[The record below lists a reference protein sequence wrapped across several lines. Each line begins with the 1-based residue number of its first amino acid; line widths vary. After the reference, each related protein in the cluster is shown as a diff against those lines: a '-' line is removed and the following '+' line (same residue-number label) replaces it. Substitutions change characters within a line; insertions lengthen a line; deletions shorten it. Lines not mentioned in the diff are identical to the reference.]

1 MSDHAL
7 TPARGRRPTMI
18 KGLIPTLPER
28 GKIKIGMKGP
38 MVTSRRGTEFQPPQK
53 LDHFVVTTLQRGEDG
68 NFIPDETLM
77 KRLGDKPTE
86 IPVRLLYDDP
96 TLNFPTRYACF
107 AGRSLWCSG
116 DGEVAIRA
124 TPSGPQEVACTCER
138 ADPAYKGNDKC
149 KMNGSLSVLIEG
161 AGGIGGVWKFRTTS
175 YNSIVG
181 IMSTMA
187 FIRSMTGG
195 VLANIPLKLRVQ
207 PKQTTAPDGN
217 PVTIYFV
224 SLEFDGDMPG
234 LQEIAHGIALGR
246 AKMNISIE
254 HIEEEAKRLLA
265 LAPPSN
271 VPLAG
276 DDADDVIEEFY
287 PEQAIT
293 EPEPPRG
300 RDIAPEMPQTKP
312 AEIVDAETGEVF
324 DAATIEREARSAAA
338 RGTDAF
344 REHLR
349 GLSRA
354 ARANLNGKVGTK
366 DAPGELL
373 ILAMRTDEALR
384 DAPPDEPTDAFGLPP
399 TGTPQPHSPA
409 GGGNHADQP
418 TAQKGSH
425 ALAGAQNSPA
435 GDAAIKDMFGGA
447 ARPPAGFYRVALP
460 DDPKMADF
468 DRWLYNLKGKIKD
481 SPDAKEAIRRDNKD
495 NISIFRDVD
504 EVRHEALIAM
514 LGGGNG

>member
-1 MSDHAL
+1 MSDAIAL
-7 TPARGRRPTMI
+7 PARSRHPTMI

-28 GKIKIGMKGP
+28 GKIKIGMKGE
-38 MVTSRRGTEFQPPQK
+38 VRKSQRGTEFQPPQK
-53 LDHFVVTTLQRGEDG
+53 LDHFIVTTLQRGADG

-77 KRLGDKPTE
+77 RRLGDKPTE

-107 AGRSLWCSG
+107 SGRSLWCSG

-207 PKQTTAPDGN
+207 PKQATAPDGN

-234 LQEIAHGIALGR
+234 LQALAHGIALDR
-246 AKMNISIE
+246 AKMNVSIE

-265 LAPPSN
+265 LAPPAN

-276 DDADDVIEEFY
+276 DDADDVVEEFY
-287 PEQAIT
+287 PEQ
-293 EPEPPRG
+293 
-300 RDIAPEMPQTKP
+300 IAPQSGATRADLDAFAGIKP
-312 AEIVDAETGEVF
+312 AEVIDGETGEVL
-324 DAATIEREARSAAA
+324 DAPAFERTARTVAAEGWKA
-338 RGTDAF
+338 LSTYLKDIPETVYDGLRPLIGTRD
-344 REHLR
+344 E
-349 GLSRA
+349 
-354 ARANLNGKVGTK
+354 
-366 DAPGELL
+366 PGELRQIARQADERAAAQDSPPGPSQPQAVGTDDSLPQSSNTNRQPGGEPINDLLGGKARPATGKYHFKMSRVPTDNECNHLNDRVDGWLSDGVDPAL
-373 ILAMRTDEALR
+373 ILADNAENIENLRKCDPDYHAELMRKLGSR
-384 DAPPDEPTDAFGLPP
+384 DA
-399 TGTPQPHSPA
+399 
-409 GGGNHADQP
+409 
-418 TAQKGSH
+418 
-425 ALAGAQNSPA
+425 
-435 GDAAIKDMFGGA
+435 
-447 ARPPAGFYRVALP
+447 
-460 DDPKMADF
+460 
-468 DRWLYNLKGKIKD
+468 
-481 SPDAKEAIRRDNKD
+481 
-495 NISIFRDVD
+495 
-504 EVRHEALIAM
+504 
-514 LGGGNG
+514 